1 MDFNRGHLLSFYEE
15 IEEQRKERD
24 NHIEKVNKIDKDI
37 QIKLLEYR
45 INSVKRVLNYFKG
58 LDKDVDNMINHCINK
73 LNGNIDG
80 IELELGDDK

>member
-1 MDFNRGHLLSFYEE
+1 MDFNRGHLLSFYEA

-24 NHIEKVNKIDKDI
+24 NHIEQVNKIDKDI
-37 QIKLLEYR
+37 QVKLLEYR

-58 LDKDVDNMINHCINK
+58 LDKDTDNMINHCINK
-73 LNGNIDG
+73 LDGNIDG